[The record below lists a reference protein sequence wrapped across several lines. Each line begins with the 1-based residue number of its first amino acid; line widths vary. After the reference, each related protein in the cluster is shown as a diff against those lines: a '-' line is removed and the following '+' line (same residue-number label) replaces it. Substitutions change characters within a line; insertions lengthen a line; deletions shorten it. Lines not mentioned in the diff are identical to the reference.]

1 MTLFASCAQR
11 QQREGND
18 HRTPKTKEA
27 LPHNMYVPVP
37 VRRIIVVDLSRC
49 EIHRSNKS
57 SSVLVVE
64 SGEWCKSKVDVAMD
78 IRARA

>member
-1 MTLFASCAQR
+1 
-11 QQREGND
+11 
-18 HRTPKTKEA
+18 
-27 LPHNMYVPVP
+27 MYVPVP